1 MIKEEDLY
9 KIGTINKPHGLN
21 GELSF
26 TFQDDLFDRENG
38 DFLFFLLDG
47 IFVPMYIEEYRFKSD
62 SVAII
67 KFEGIDSIEK
77 AKKFTNINV
86 YYPKSESRDNTQP
99 LHFIGYIVKDTKHG
113 IVGKI
118 TNIDINTIN
127 TLLEVKNDN
136 GKTYLIPFHEDL
148 IEDITK
154 DTITLI
160 IPEGIIDENINDE
173 II

>member
-26 TFQDDLFDRENG
+26 TFQDDIFDRENG

-47 IFVPMYIEEYRFKSD
+47 IFIPMYIEEYRFKSD

-67 KFEGIDSIEK
+67 KFEGIDSIDK
-77 AKKFTNINV
+77 AKKFANTNV
-86 YYPKSESRDNTQP
+86 YYPKSEYVDYSQP
-99 LHFIGYIVKDTKHG
+99 LHFIGYIVKDIKYGT
-113 IVGKI
+113 IGKI

-127 TLLEVKNDN
+127 TLLEVKKENN
-136 GKTYLIPFHEDL
+136 ESILIPLHEDL
-148 IEDITK
+148 IENITK
-154 DTITLI
+154 DTITLKL
-160 IPEGIIDENINDE
+160 PEGIIDDHTDNE